1 MAANVDDSSSL
12 KILGLNISGL
22 RRKTH
27 NLSLLIIK
35 YKPDFIL
42 LQETNINNSFLES
55 KVIESLK
62 LDPNT
67 CFFNYNIKKSNGTCI
82 LQTSD
87 KWKITF
93 VKFYQDGR
101 TIVTKIKKAKENK
114 TLINI
119 YAPTNPFQRI
129 NYYDDLFKILSKHK
143 SDDCVLAGD
152 FFMASAST
160 QLAELE
166 NQTVV
171 NQISKGIAEMSTGRA
186 FENVEGIDGWLQVTM
201 LSHVQLLRKAI
212 WSRNRVYSFFGITGN
227 FQGI

>member
-1 MAANVDDSSSL
+1 MTANVDDSSSL

-22 RRKTH
+22 RKKTH
-27 NLSLLIIK
+27 NLSLLMIK

-42 LQETNINNSFLES
+42 LQETNVNNSYLES

-67 CFFNYNIKKSNGTCI
+67 CFFNYNINKSNGTCI

-114 TLINI
+114 TLIDIMLLPIPFSESTIMTTFSKFCRNI
-119 YAPTNPFQRI
+119 KQMIAFW
-129 NYYDDLFKILSKHK
+129 LVIL
-143 SDDCVLAGD
+143 
-152 FFMASAST
+152 T
-160 QLAELE
+160 
-166 NQTVV
+166 
-171 NQISKGIAEMSTGRA
+171 
-186 FENVEGIDGWLQVTM
+186 
-201 LSHVQLLRKAI
+201 
-212 WSRNRVYSFFGITGN
+212 
-227 FQGI
+227 